1 MAGSDTR
8 RRPDR
13 QTEADMA
20 DYPADYSADYPDYP
34 YEGPEAP
41 APSGRRAASLANWA
55 GAAVSLALV
64 VGVGVWG
71 YDLLM
76 RDVNGIPVVQAMDG
90 PMRVAPED
98 PGGSTADHQ
107 GLAVN
112 AVAGT
117 GTAAGGADRLLL
129 APQGI
134 GLSDEDI
141 PQSRLA
147 EARRNADR
155 IEPAVL
161 SSDASG
167 EGLSDDLAEGGEVD
181 PIQALADQIAANAK
195 PLSDLDGENGEG
207 ELVASVT
214 GAAPAGALIRSLRP
228 STRPGDLL
236 NQPVALAPAE
246 PEAVGP
252 EEISPDTLP
261 AGTRLA
267 QLGAYVSADVAREEW
282 QRFSARFGEFMDGKD
297 RVIEKASSGGRTF
310 YRLRAAGFDDLADA
324 RRFCA
329 AFVAENADCI
339 PVTTR

>member
-1 MAGSDTR
+1 MAGGETPC
-8 RRPDR
+8 RPDR
-13 QTEADMA
+13 QTEANMA
-20 DYPADYSADYPDYP
+20 DYPYD
-34 YEGPEAP
+34 GPETP
-41 APSGRRAASLANWA
+41 APTGRRAASLANWA

-64 VGVGVWG
+64 VGVGMWG
-71 YDLLM
+71 YELLM

-90 PMRVAPED
+90 PMRIAPED
-98 PGGSTADHQ
+98 PGGSTADHI

-117 GTAAGGADRLLL
+117 GLAEPGADRLLL

-134 GLSDEDI
+134 GLSDDDM
-141 PQSRLA
+141 PQKELA
-147 EARRNADR
+147 ALREKSAQIAT
-155 IEPAVL
+155 ASL
-161 SSDASG
+161 SQDGAG
-167 EGLSDDLAEGGEVD
+167 AEGAAEGEDLD
-181 PIQALADQIAANAK
+181 PIQALADQIAANAR
-195 PLSDLDGENGEG
+195 PLSELSSEGGEG

-236 NQPVALAPAE
+236 NQPVALAPA
-246 PEAVGP
+246 P
-252 EEISPDTLP
+252 EEPAGPAEINPETLP

-267 QLGAYVSADVAREEW
+267 QLGAYASEDVARQEW
-282 QRFSARFGEFMDGKD
+282 ERFSARFGEFMDGKD
-297 RVIEKASSGGRTF
+297 RVIERASSGGRTF
-310 YRLRAAGFDDLADA
+310 YRLRAAGFADLADA

>member
-1 MAGSDTR
+1 MAGGEPLC
-8 RRPDR
+8 RPDR
-13 QTEADMA
+13 QTEANMA
-20 DYPADYSADYPDYP
+20 DYPYD
-34 YEGPEAP
+34 GPEAP
-41 APSGRRAASLANWA
+41 APTGRKAASLANWA

-64 VGVGVWG
+64 VGVGMWG
-71 YDLLM
+71 YELLM
-76 RDVNGIPVVQAMDG
+76 RDVNGIPVVQAMEG

-98 PGGSTADHQ
+98 PGGSTADHI

-117 GTAAGGADRLLL
+117 GLAEPGADRLLL

-141 PQSRLA
+141 PQNKLTAQRERQAQVAQAALEAGDPLA
-147 EARRNADR
+147 EID
-155 IEPAVL
+155 
-161 SSDASG
+161 
-167 EGLSDDLAEGGEVD
+167 AEGEEID
-181 PIQALADQIAANAK
+181 PIQALADQIAANAR
-195 PLSDLDGENGEG
+195 PLTDLDGADGEG

-214 GAAPAGALIRSLRP
+214 GAAPAGALIRSRRP
-228 STRPGDLL
+228 ETRPGDLL
-236 NQPVALAPAE
+236 NQPVALAPAA
-246 PEAVGP
+246 PEAAGP
-252 EEISPDTLP
+252 AEVDPTSLP

-267 QLGAYVSADVAREEW
+267 QLGAYASEDVARQEW
-282 QRFSARFGEFMDGKD
+282 ERFSARFGEFMDGKD
-297 RVIEKASSGGRTF
+297 RVIERASSGGRTF

>member
-1 MAGSDTR
+1 
-8 RRPDR
+8 
-13 QTEADMA
+13 MA
-20 DYPADYSADYPDYP
+20 DYPYD
-34 YEGPEAP
+34 GPEAP
-41 APSGRRAASLANWA
+41 APTGRRAASLANWA

-64 VGVGVWG
+64 VGVGMWG
-71 YDLLM
+71 YELLM

-90 PMRVAPED
+90 PMRIAPED
-98 PGGSTADHQ
+98 PGGSTADHI

-117 GTAAGGADRLLL
+117 GLAEPGADRLLL

-134 GLSDEDI
+134 GLSDEDM
-141 PQSRLA
+141 PQKKLAALREKSAQIATASLSQDEALA
-147 EARRNADR
+147 EID
-155 IEPAVL
+155 
-161 SSDASG
+161 
-167 EGLSDDLAEGGEVD
+167 AEGEEVD
-181 PIQALADQIAANAK
+181 PIQALADQIAANAR
-195 PLSDLDGENGEG
+195 PLGELSSEEGEG

-236 NQPVALAPAE
+236 NQPVALAPAPVE
-246 PEAVGP
+246 PAGP
-252 EEISPDTLP
+252 EEINAETLP

-267 QLGAYVSADVAREEW
+267 QLGAYASEDVARQEW
-282 QRFSARFGEFMDGKD
+282 ERFSARFGEFMDGKD

-310 YRLRAAGFDDLADA
+310 YRLRAAGFADLADA

-329 AFVAENADCI
+329 AFVSENADCI

>member
-1 MAGSDTR
+1 MA
-8 RRPDR
+8 
-13 QTEADMA
+13 
-20 DYPADYSADYPDYP
+20 DYP
-34 YEGPEAP
+34 YEGPGAP
-41 APSGRRAASLANWA
+41 APTGRRAASLTNWA

-64 VGVGVWG
+64 VGVGMWG
-71 YDLLM
+71 YELLM

-98 PGGSTADHQ
+98 PGGSTADHI

-117 GTAAGGADRLLL
+117 GLAEPGADRLLL

-134 GLSDEDI
+134 GLSDEDM
-141 PQSRLA
+141 PQKELS
-147 EARRNADR
+147 ARR
-155 IEPAVL
+155 E
-161 SSDASG
+161 
-167 EGLSDDLAEGGEVD
+167 AEGQPAPVSLSGDDAFAEIDQEGEEID
-181 PIQALADQIAANAK
+181 PIQALADQIAANAR
-195 PLSDLDGENGEG
+195 PLSDLSSEDG

-214 GAAPAGALIRSLRP
+214 GAAPAGALIRSRRP
-228 STRPGDLL
+228 ETRPGDLL
-236 NQPVALAPAE
+236 NQPVVLAPAAPE
-246 PEAVGP
+246 PTGP
-252 EEISPDTLP
+252 AEVDAETLP

-267 QLGAYVSADVAREEW
+267 QLGAYASADVARQEW
-282 QRFSARFGEFMDGKD
+282 ERFSARFGEFMTGKD

-310 YRLRAAGFDDLADA
+310 YRLRAAGFADLADA